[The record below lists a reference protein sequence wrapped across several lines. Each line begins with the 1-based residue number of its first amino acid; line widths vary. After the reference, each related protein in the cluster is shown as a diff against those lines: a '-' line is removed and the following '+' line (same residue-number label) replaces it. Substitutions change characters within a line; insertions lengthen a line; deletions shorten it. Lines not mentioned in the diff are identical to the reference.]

1 MRSAPRVLF
10 LSQSTS
16 EVVFDLARRVARD
29 IGPTILISGNTYP
42 LAGDDRLEVWKAP
55 AYDNS
60 TATSRLVSWWAF
72 MASAAFQTLQIRGR
86 PALLLSSNPPFLP
99 WLGWLLKRAR
109 GWPYLVRVL
118 DIYPDAVVRT
128 GILRQTHPVIR
139 AWCVLNRASYRAAD
153 VVVSLAPAMCEV
165 LSRQVPGGRPIDCI
179 PDWVDAEQLRPITKG
194 ANPAASEHHQLDKL
208 TVLYSGNLGATHD
221 VSGLFGAIDIL
232 RDDTGIDFVFV
243 GGGARRAELE
253 KFCKGRP
260 NARLLPFQSAE
271 RVPYTLAMGDVA
283 VVALG
288 KGSEGISMPS
298 KAYYMMSAG
307 CALLGLSTGRN
318 DVEGLIESQ
327 QCGVNVLSGDAAGV
341 CAAVRRF
348 RDDPEFLAVC
358 RRRARKAAEE
368 LFSRGVIEPRYL
380 AHLRRLAEPCEG
392 RTPRPRLNAQR

>member
-1 MRSAPRVLF
+1 MLF

-16 EVVFDLARRVARD
+16 QIFFDLARRVARE
-29 IGPTILISGNTYP
+29 IGPTTIISGNSTQP
-42 LAGDDRLEVWKAP
+42 DRGDRLEVRQGP
-55 AYDNS
+55 AYNNS
-60 TATSRLVSWWAF
+60 TATSRFVSWWAF
-72 MASAAFQTLQIRGR
+72 MVWAAFQTMRIRGR
-86 PALLLSSNPPFLP
+86 AVVLLNSNPPFLP
-99 WLGWLLKRAR
+99 WLAWFLKRLR
-109 GWPYLVRVL
+109 GWPYVVVVF
-118 DIYPDAVVRT
+118 DIYPEAVFRMGV
-128 GILRQTHPVIR
+128 LRETHPVIR
-139 AWCVLNRASYRAAD
+139 AWYALNAIAYHAAD
-153 VVVSLAPAMCEV
+153 LMISIAPVMCEV
-165 LSRQVPGGRPIDCI
+165 LSRQLPAGKPIDCI
-179 PDWVDAEQLRPITKG
+179 PNWVDSDEVHPFPKPGNPVAAEYG
-194 ANPAASEHHQLDKL
+194 QLDKL

-221 VSGLFGAIDIL
+221 VSGLFGAIDLL
-232 RDDTGIDFVFV
+232 RDEAGIDFVFV

-318 DVEGLIESQ
+318 DVDGLIASQ
-327 QCGVNVLSGDAAGV
+327 QCGVNVLSGDAAAV

-358 RRRARKAAEE
+358 RQRARKAAEE

-380 AHLRRLAEPCEG
+380 AHLRRLAERC
-392 RTPRPRLNAQR
+392 